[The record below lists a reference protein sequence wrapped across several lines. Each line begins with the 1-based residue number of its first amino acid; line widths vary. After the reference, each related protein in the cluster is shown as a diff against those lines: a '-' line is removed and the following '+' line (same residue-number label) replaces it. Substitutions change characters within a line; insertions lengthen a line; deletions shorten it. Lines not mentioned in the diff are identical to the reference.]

1 MSASPRTE
9 AAAGTRPAALAPD
22 AAPDARAAHVR
33 GMFDRIAPTY
43 DRANHLLSLSIDRY
57 WRWRSVRLLR
67 AQLPPGPAAVLDI
80 ACGTGD
86 LSLALLR
93 GLTGWPEGA
102 AVTGADFSH
111 AMLLGARAKSAHTPL
126 TWLQADALRLP
137 CRDAAFSAIASAF
150 GFRNLTD
157 YRAGLAEFHR
167 ALRPGGVCA
176 ILEITRPALPVLRQL
191 YPLYFEHVLPRLGGW
206 ISGDRAAYAYLP
218 DSVSRFPDPPT
229 LVSWM
234 TAAGFRRARFHRF
247 TGGIVTLHLA
257 VK

>member
-22 AAPDARAAHVR
+22 ASPDARAAHVR

-43 DRANHLLSLSIDRY
+43 DRANHLLSLSVDRY
-57 WRWRSVRLLR
+57 WRWRTVRLLR
-67 AQLPPGPAAVLDI
+67 AQLPPGPAAVLDV

-86 LSLALLR
+86 LALALAR
-93 GLTGWPEGA
+93 GLTGWPGGA
-102 AVTGADFSH
+102 TITGADFSH
-111 AMLLGARAKSAHTPL
+111 AMLLGARAKPTPAPL
-126 TWLQADALRLP
+126 AWLQADALRLP
-137 CRDAAFSAIASAF
+137 CRDGAFSAITSAF

-157 YRAGLAEFHR
+157 YRAGLAEFQR

-176 ILEITRPALPVLRQL
+176 ILEITRPALPILRQL
-191 YPLYFEHVLPRLGGW
+191 YPLYFEHILPRLGGW

-229 LVSWM
+229 LTAWM
-234 TAAGFRRARFHRF
+234 RECGFHRAGFHRF
-247 TGGIVTLHLA
+247 TGGIATLHLA